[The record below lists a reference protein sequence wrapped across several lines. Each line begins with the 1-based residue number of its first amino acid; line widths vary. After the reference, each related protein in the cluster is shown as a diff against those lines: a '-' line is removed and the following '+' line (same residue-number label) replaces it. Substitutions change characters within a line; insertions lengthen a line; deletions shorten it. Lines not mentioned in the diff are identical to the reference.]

1 MQSTRGLQFT
11 LFYNEVG
18 KVDNKPSG
26 LSYLL
31 YILLKHTNAIV
42 HVFIS
47 TVTVICCFRFT
58 EAVQYFCKYFIYS
71 FGSDSERGHVVSALA
86 TELQLWLAFLA

>member
-26 LSYLL
+26 LSHLL
-31 YILLKHTNAIV
+31 RILLKHTNAIV

-47 TVTVICCFRFT
+47 AVIVNCCFRFK
-58 EAVQYFCKYFIYS
+58 EDVQHFF
-71 FGSDSERGHVVSALA
+71 VN
-86 TELQLWLAFLA
+86 T